1 MTVTIRM
8 RRSKQTADSKR
19 SGERKPRRQK
29 ADSPAASRGGS
40 GRRRG
45 TPERLFFFLF
55 LALPIVTLCQSVL
68 VRTAA
73 SAVLRFSPQETVLRG
88 PDWSFVV
95 PFPVNN
101 KEDIETLIQC
111 ESGGQNISKPDTD
124 GITSDGILQFH
135 RGPDGTMSHG
145 TWEDFSKWSGLGGSP
160 RNPTDAIRMTDWA
173 IDHDFG
179 YRWTCWQREG
189 LSRRF

>member
-8 RRSKQTADSKR
+8 PRRKRAADSQR
-19 SGERKPRRQK
+19 SSERKPRRQK
-29 ADSPAASRGGS
+29 AESRTVGQGGS

-55 LALPIVTLCQSVL
+55 LALPVVTLFQSVL

-73 SAVLRFSPQETVLRG
+73 SAVLRHSPQQTLLRG
-88 PDWSFVV
+88 PGWAFVV

-101 KEDIETLIQC
+101 KDNIEELIQC
-111 ESGGQNISKPDTD
+111 ESGGQNISLPDTD

-135 RGPDGTMSHG
+135 RGPGDTMSRG
-145 TWEDFSKWSGLGGSP
+145 TWEDFSKASGITGSP
-160 RNPTDAIRMTDWA
+160 NNPVDAIRMTDWA

-179 YRWTCWQREG
+179 YRWTCWQRQG
-189 LSRRF
+189 LSRGF